1 MVSSSNSVSLIC
13 LKIGYPIPSLPHV
26 PHSMAWHTQ
35 LRTTLHSEN
44 PLATL
49 DSFWPRKESSNRA
62 FEYESYFAYLQPI
75 FRISIIY
82 VVIVGIP
89 MVFPWYSKLVSS
101 FSWRFGSLQVHMA
114 LQNRQPAAGDNFD
127 GERRRTRRTQG
138 TQGTQRPWLHISRHC
153 KITCIHMCI
162 MYYIYL

>member
-1 MVSSSNSVSLIC
+1 
-13 LKIGYPIPSLPHV
+13 
-26 PHSMAWHTQ
+26 
-35 LRTTLHSEN
+35 
-44 PLATL
+44 
-49 DSFWPRKESSNRA
+49 
-62 FEYESYFAYLQPI
+62 
-75 FRISIIY
+75 
-82 VVIVGIP
+82 

-162 MYYIYL
+162 MYNICAYVYVCIYMYIYIYIWLCIYVCIWAYMYVHLHMQIHAGVDLNSFRRETTLLRQICRLAKLRQPLVFRRTHVGRYERSSQS

>member
-1 MVSSSNSVSLIC
+1 
-13 LKIGYPIPSLPHV
+13 
-26 PHSMAWHTQ
+26 
-35 LRTTLHSEN
+35 
-44 PLATL
+44 
-49 DSFWPRKESSNRA
+49 
-62 FEYESYFAYLQPI
+62 
-75 FRISIIY
+75 
-82 VVIVGIP
+82 

-162 MYYIYL
+162 MYNICAYVYVCIYMYIYMIMYLCMYMSIYVCPFAYANTCGSWSKFFSAGNDPSSPNMSFGETLSTPCLSQDPCWEIWTVFAIISLYKDL